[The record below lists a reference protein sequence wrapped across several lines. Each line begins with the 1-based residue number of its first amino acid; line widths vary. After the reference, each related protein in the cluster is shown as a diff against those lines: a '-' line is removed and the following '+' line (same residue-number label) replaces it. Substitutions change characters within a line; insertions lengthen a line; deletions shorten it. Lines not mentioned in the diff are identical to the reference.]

1 MSLDL
6 PPIMLLRAFDAAGRH
21 RSFKRA
27 AEVLH
32 VTPSTISH
40 QITELEAHLGVSLF
54 VRERRGV
61 ALTPEGSALLQ
72 EVAPAFE
79 RLRAATTAI
88 RRGGQ
93 PTAVRISANPF
104 FAAEIL
110 VPQIAAFDAAFPGI
124 SIHVSATETLEDPRD
139 GRVDFCVRMGAAPAP
154 GLDRHELYAVSIAPV
169 VGAQISSLAPPRID
183 FPFHGNSA
191 WQQWSARV
199 AQELD
204 PNTPVRQFSSYDAAL
219 RAAAQGLG
227 VTLAMLPVVQPWLDQ
242 GLLQRVVGAPEMSIG
257 PLELLSRPLTPSAS
271 TLRAVRDWLIAAF
284 RAAAQSAC

>member
-1 MSLDL
+1 MDASTSVYAWAPHLRLDWIAMS
-6 PPIMLLRAFDAAGRH
+6 
-21 RSFKRA
+21 
-27 AEVLH
+27 
-32 VTPSTISH
+32 
-40 QITELEAHLGVSLF
+40 
-54 VRERRGV
+54 
-61 ALTPEGSALLQ
+61 
-72 EVAPAFE
+72 
-79 RLRAATTAI
+79 
-88 RRGGQ
+88 
-93 PTAVRISANPF
+93 
-104 FAAEIL
+104 
-110 VPQIAAFDAAFPGI
+110 
-124 SIHVSATETLEDPRD
+124 
-139 GRVDFCVRMGAAPAP
+139 
-154 GLDRHELYAVSIAPV
+154 YAVSIAPV